1 MGASILA
8 GRDRMDLDNGMSL
21 RLLSALE
28 VLQARREAEEL
39 AQSERERAL
48 CSNACLLSRALEL
61 CALTDGALDLTAYS
75 AVQAWGFTTGEYR
88 VPSQGELDA
97 LIPRIDYTRLELD
110 GDGLRA
116 RLPENMELDLGA
128 VAKGYAGTYL
138 AEQLR
143 QAGVT
148 SAILRLGGNIQA
160 VGTRPDGNPW
170 RVAIQDPDS
179 QQEATLGVVEIADQ
193 AVITS
198 GGYQR
203 YFEEGGETY
212 WHIMDPDTAAPAR
225 SGLTSVTVIG
235 ADGTVCDALS
245 TALFVMGPEEAAGF
259 WRAHPELGVE
269 LILVLEDG
277 AVQITQGLE
286 ETFTLSQDRTMEVIA
301 P

>member
-1 MGASILA
+1 KHFSEDIKQF
-8 GRDRMDLDNGMSL
+8 
-21 RLLSALE
+21 
-28 VLQARREAEEL
+28 VLVHRVFNKQII
-39 AQSERERAL
+39 
-48 CSNACLLSRALEL
+48 
-61 CALTDGALDLTAYS
+61 
-75 AVQAWGFTTGEYR
+75 AVIHI
-88 VPSQGELDA
+88 VP
-97 LIPRIDYTRLELD
+97 
-110 GDGLRA
+110 
-116 RLPENMELDLGA
+116 
-128 VAKGYAGTYL
+128 VH
-138 AEQLR
+138 
-143 QAGVT
+143 
-148 SAILRLGGNIQA
+148 IQA

-179 QQEATLGVVEIADQ
+179 QQEATLGVVEVSDQ

-203 YFEEGGETY
+203 YFEADGETY

-245 TALFVMGPEEAAGF
+245 TALFVMGPEEAAAF

-277 AVQITQGLE
+277 TVQITQGLE